1 MREKV
6 SRNKVY
12 TILLA
17 GGTGSRMGAAIN
29 KVLLPVGGIPCI
41 ARSAQALLPFTDQ
54 MVVVF
59 HPGEEEQLRSALRD
73 LPADSAV
80 TFVPGGKTRQESV
93 FHGLQAIADIEPENV
108 IVLIHDGAR
117 CLVDPPVIQRV
128 LDSIRTRG
136 SGFAAIPV
144 TDTLRE
150 SSEGLQA
157 GKTVPREGLWAMQT
171 PQGARL
177 HSFMEAFTQ
186 AELDGFTGTD
196 DASVLAHAGFPVFLA
211 EGSRSN
217 MKLTNQED
225 LQMAE
230 ALTSFP
236 SLSALRVGQGFD
248 VHQLTEGRKL
258 ILCGVEIPHTLGL
271 LGHSDADVALHALM
285 DALLGAAALGD
296 IGRHFPD
303 SDARYK
309 GISSMKLLDAV
320 MEKITAAG
328 FQPINADLTILAQ
341 KPKLAPYI
349 PAMAENL
356 ASALRLPS
364 SCVNV
369 KATTTEHLGFEGRE
383 EGISAHAVC
392 LLQSVGG

>member
-1 MREKV
+1 MRERV
-6 SRNKVY
+6 TTEKVY

-17 GGTGSRMGAAIN
+17 GGTGSRMGAAVN
-29 KVLLPVGGIPCI
+29 KIFLPVGGIPCI
-41 ARSAQALLPFTDQ
+41 ARSAQALLPFTDH
-54 MVVVF
+54 MIAVY
-59 HPGEEEQLRSALRD
+59 HPGEEAQLRSALQE
-73 LPADSAV
+73 LPGGVPVD
-80 TFVPGGKTRQESV
+80 FVPGGRTRQESV
-93 FHGLQAIADIEPENV
+93 FHGLQAIADMETENV
-108 IVLIHDGAR
+108 LVLIHDGAR
-117 CLVDPPVIQRV
+117 CLVDAPVIQRV
-128 LDSIRTRG
+128 VDSVRTRG
-136 SGFAAIPV
+136 SGFAAMPV

-150 SSEGLQA
+150 ASERLQA

-177 HSFMEAFTQ
+177 HPFLEAFTK
-186 AELDGFTGTD
+186 AERDGFSGTD
-196 DASVLAHAGFPVFLA
+196 DASVLAHAGYPVYLA

-217 MKLTNQED
+217 LKLTNQED

-230 ALTSFP
+230 AFSRVPSFA
-236 SLSALRVGQGFD
+236 ALRVGQGFD

-258 ILCGVEIPHTLGL
+258 ILCGVEIPHRLGL

-285 DALLGAAALGD
+285 DALLGAAAMGD

-328 FQPINADLTILAQ
+328 FRPINADVTILAQ

-356 ASALRLPS
+356 ASALQLPL

-383 EGISAHAVC
+383 EGISAQAVC
-392 LLQSVGG
+392 LLQFIGG